1 MLSKSFFGYTRLA
14 FRYEL
19 LSTSLPQPVDVS
31 VPKTATLLLPGE
43 LGPAKSETVK
53 VGARVKTGQRLTWG
67 DASESSV
74 ISSITGTIGSVDSM
88 IGNYGQKFI
97 AIQVNQEG
105 GDEFDDQFAAIA
117 GQLDLQ
123 SLSDHL
129 SSVPGGPDL
138 KKLLNDKKPIHTI
151 VVYGGDTDLLTETS
165 QYMLKKEIEA
175 INKGLK
181 VLKET
186 AGVEKSIVVVPSES
200 FQNIDGHFAGEVK
213 AVPSAYPGAQP
224 LMILYHLTG
233 KMLEQGQTFE
243 DLGMLFIRA
252 EAVASIGKAVTT
264 GRVPVEKILTVVDK
278 NGNKNIVSA
287 RLGTPVGNI
296 LKKLKITVN
305 EGDRLIFGGPMTGTA
320 IYSEQ
325 QPVGTD
331 TDAIMVQDHAQI
343 VLSSDYPCI
352 NCGECVRTCP
362 VNIQVHMLER
372 FLEAGQYQDG
382 ADLYDL
388 YSCVECGL
396 CTLVCPSRIPIL
408 QYIKL
413 AKFELARMTPTPVEE
428 ENE

>member
-19 LSTSLPQPVDVS
+19 LSTTLPQPVDVG

-43 LGPAKSETVK
+43 MGLGKSETVK
-53 VGARVKTGQRLTWG
+53 VGAQVKTGQRLAWS

-74 ISSITGTIGSVDSM
+74 ISGITGTISSVDSL

-97 AIQVNQEG
+97 AIQVTRQG
-105 GDEFDDQFAAIA
+105 GDEFDDQFAAA
-117 GQLDLQ
+117 VGQLEAQ
-123 SLSDHL
+123 TLSDYL
-129 SSVPGGPDL
+129 SGAPGGPDL
-138 KKLLNDKKPIHTI
+138 KKLLNGKKPIHTV
-151 VVYGGDTDLLTETS
+151 VVYGGDTDLLTQS
-165 QYMLKKEIEA
+165 NQYILKREIDA

-181 VLKET
+181 VLTET
-186 AGVEKSIVVVPSES
+186 TGVEKAIVVVPSES
-200 FQNIDGHFAGEVK
+200 FQNFDGHFAGEVK
-213 AVPSAYPGAQP
+213 AVPSAYPGGQP

-243 DLGMLFIRA
+243 DLGMLFLRA
-252 EAVASIGKAVTT
+252 EAVASIGKAVSA
-264 GRVPVEKILTVVDK
+264 GRVPVDKILTVVDK
-278 NGNKNIVSA
+278 NGNKHIVSA
-287 RLGTPVGNI
+287 RIGTPVGDI

-305 EGDRLIFGGPMTGTA
+305 PGDRLIFGGPMTGTA

-325 QPVGTD
+325 QPVAPD
-331 TDAIMVQDHAQI
+331 TDAIMVQDQEQI
-343 VLSSDYPCI
+343 VLSTDYPCI
-352 NCGECVRTCP
+352 NCGECVRICP

-396 CTLVCPSRIPIL
+396 CTLVCPSRIPVL

-413 AKFELARMTPTPVEE
+413 AKFELARMTPVEE

>member
-19 LSTSLPQPVDVS
+19 LSTTLPQPVDVG

-43 LGPAKSETVK
+43 MGLGKSETVK
-53 VGARVKTGQRLTWG
+53 VGARVKTGQRLAWS

-74 ISSITGTIGSVDSM
+74 ISGITGTISSVESL

-97 AIQVNQEG
+97 AIQVTREG
-105 GDEFDDQFAAIA
+105 ADELDDQFSEAV
-117 GQLDLQ
+117 GQLNVQ
-123 SLSDHL
+123 TLSDYL
-129 SSVPGGPDL
+129 SAAPGGPDL
-138 KKLLNDKKPIHTI
+138 KKLLNENKPIHTI
-151 VVYGGDTDLLTETS
+151 VVYGGDTDLLTETN
-165 QYMLKKEIEA
+165 QYSLKSEIDA

-181 VLKET
+181 VLAET

-200 FQNIDGHFAGEVK
+200 FQNFDGHFAGEVK

-233 KMLEQGQTFE
+233 KMLEQGQTYE
-243 DLGMLFIRA
+243 DLGMLFLRA
-252 EAVASIGKAVTT
+252 EAVASIGKAVAT
-264 GRVPVEKILTVVDK
+264 GRVPVDKILTVVDK
-278 NGNKNIVSA
+278 DGKKNIVSA
-287 RLGTPVGNI
+287 RIGTPVGDI
-296 LKKLKITVN
+296 LKKLKITVKA
-305 EGDRLIFGGPMTGTA
+305 GDRLIFGGPMTGTA

-325 QPVGTD
+325 QPVAPD
-331 TDAIMVQDHAQI
+331 TDAIMVQDEGQI

-352 NCGECVRTCP
+352 NCGECVRICP

-413 AKFELARMTPTPVEE
+413 AKFELARMTPVEE

>member
-19 LSTSLPQPVDVS
+19 LSTTLPQPVDVG

-43 LGPAKSETVK
+43 LGLGNSETVK
-53 VGARVKTGQRLTWG
+53 VGARVKTGQRLAWS

-74 ISSITGTIGSVDSM
+74 ISGITGTISSVDSL

-97 AIQVNQEG
+97 AIQVTRDG
-105 GDEFDDQFAAIA
+105 ADEFDDQFAAAA
-117 GQLDLQ
+117 GQLDAQTLCDY
-123 SLSDHL
+123 LSGA
-129 SSVPGGPDL
+129 PGGPDL
-138 KKLLNDKKPIHTI
+138 KKLLTNKKPIHTI
-151 VVYGGDTDLLTETS
+151 VVYGGDTDLLTETN
-165 QYMLKKEIEA
+165 QYILKREIDA
-175 INKGLK
+175 INKGIK
-181 VLKET
+181 VLNET

-200 FQNIDGHFAGEVK
+200 FQNFDGHFAGEVK

-233 KMLEQGQTFE
+233 KMLEQGQTYE
-243 DLGMLFIRA
+243 DLGMLFVRA
-252 EAVASIGKAVTT
+252 EAVASIGKAVAT
-264 GRVPVEKILTVVDK
+264 GRVPAEKILTVVGKD
-278 NGNKNIVSA
+278 GNKNIVSA
-287 RLGTPVGNI
+287 RLGTPIGDI

-305 EGDRLIFGGPMTGTA
+305 AGDRLIFGGPMTGTA
-320 IYSEQ
+320 IYSEE
-325 QPVGTD
+325 QPVAKD
-331 TDAIMVQDHAQI
+331 TDAIMVQDQAQI

-352 NCGECVRTCP
+352 NCGECVRVCP

-372 FLEAGQYQDG
+372 FLEASQYQDG

-413 AKFELARMTPTPVEE
+413 AKFELARMTPAEE